1 MTTPSRTTT
10 RSPAPRTAVV
20 VGAGMVG
27 LATAWHLQRRGV
39 EVTVLDREG
48 VAAGSSWG
56 NAGWLTP
63 GMAMP
68 LADPTLWTYA
78 PKALLD
84 PAAPLHIPARLDPR
98 LWSFLARFATHATRR
113 AWDRAMAALTPID
126 RLALDA
132 FDELAAHGVA
142 ARSTPGPFVIGFEDE
157 KQAAPFLHEIAQVE
171 AAGQVVP
178 LRRIDRPDDAAR
190 PSGPS
195 HPGAG
200 RVEVRDAVGH
210 ASRSTHPGG
219 PAPEGT
225 DAVGRPAQLTDR
237 VRAVYALEG
246 QRFVEPGPFV
256 GALGDAVRA
265 RGGRIVTG
273 ATVTGLRAQEGRGV
287 QVLVDGQDPVVA
299 DVAVLATGAWLPGLA
314 KPLGVRT
321 LVQAGRGYSFTV
333 KTDVPVEQ
341 PIYLPSRRVACTPY
355 QGRFRIAGTM
365 EFRGPDEPF
374 QPRRIEAI
382 LASVRDLFQG
392 VDLDDRH
399 DEWVGSRPVTP
410 DGLPLVGATRAP
422 GVYVAGGHGM
432 WGIVLGPA
440 TGRLLAEQ
448 IMTGT
453 VPPEI
458 RSFDPLR

>member
-1 MTTPSRTTT
+1 MTTPSRVTPSGART
-10 RSPAPRTAVV
+10 PRTAVV

-27 LATAWHLQRRGV
+27 LATAWHLQERGV
-39 EVTVLDREG
+39 DVTVLDREG

-84 PAAPLHIPARLDPR
+84 PAAPLHVPARLDPR
-98 LWSFLARFATHATRR
+98 LWSFLARFAAHATQR

-132 FDELAAHGVA
+132 FDELSAHGVA

-157 KQAAPFLHEIAQVE
+157 RQAAPFLHEIAQVE

-178 LRRIDRPDDAAR
+178 LRRIDQPDGAAR
-190 PSGPS
+190 LSGPT
-195 HPGAG
+195 HPDAG
-200 RVEVRDAVGH
+200 R
-210 ASRSTHPGG
+210 
-219 PAPEGT
+219 APEASDG
-225 DAVGRPAQLTDR
+225 VGRPAQLTDR

-246 QRFVEPGPFV
+246 QRFIEPGPFV

-314 KPLGVRT
+314 RPLGVRT

-448 IMTGT
+448 IVTGT
-453 VPPEI
+453 VPQEI
-458 RSFDPLR
+458 RAFDPLR